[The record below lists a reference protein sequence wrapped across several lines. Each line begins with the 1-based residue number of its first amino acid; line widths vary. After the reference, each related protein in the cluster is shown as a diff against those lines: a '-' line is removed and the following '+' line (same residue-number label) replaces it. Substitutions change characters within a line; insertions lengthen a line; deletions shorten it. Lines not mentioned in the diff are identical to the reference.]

1 MNLSGPIPG
10 ENFTSDTKNYP
21 WHRPPEYTDLDKAID
36 ACAKQLMAPKSAR
49 GLLTMIEMGLD
60 IVTITGIFVMSGIGA
75 GKWTPDFALLL
86 VGPVSHIIV
95 LMCEGRGIDYE
106 LGLNDDEIDQIPSSA
121 YLKAVQTDKEFNDEK
136 INGVDLS
143 QIKSMAGEQE
153 QPPSIG
159 GFGAPQPQMNEGGVV

>member
-1 MNLSGPIPG
+1 MKFSGPIPG
-10 ENFTSDTKNYP
+10 ENFTSDTRNYP

-36 ACAKQLMAPKSAR
+36 ACAKQLMAPKAAR

-60 IVTITGIFVMSGIGA
+60 IVSITGIFVMSGIGA

-106 LGLNDDEIDQIPSSA
+106 LGLQEDDIDSVPSSA
-121 YLKAVQTDKEFNDEK
+121 FLKAVKEDQDFNSTK
-136 INGVDLS
+136 VNGINLN

-153 QPPSIG
+153 QPPQVG
-159 GFGAPQPQMNEGGVV
+159 GFGAPQIGGM